1 MSFIDK
7 LKRTAGADN
16 EYDDYES
23 ENDYYDEFDSNKGS
37 SYDGAG
43 EASQDDTQVYSPMN
57 PNNGYGVSRSAGI
70 SVSGSALEMKVVR
83 PEHFESV
90 KQIADH
96 LLEHRTVVL
105 NLEKTN
111 KETARRLIDFLS
123 GVAYS
128 INGSLKK
135 IATSAYIIT
144 PDNVDV
150 GDASL
155 KNGSKGAEN
164 QEEPEEKANPRMNDE
179 YADF

>member
-70 SVSGSALEMKVVR
+70 SVSGSALEMKV
-83 PEHFESV
+83 
-90 KQIADH
+90 ADH